1 MSTARVNPRRTV
13 LERFFAKH
21 VRFVVAFAFGLC
33 AIGAS
38 LPIKAP
44 IEVRALLGANVFFL
58 SYLWLVAR
66 MALSP
71 AALRARAREED
82 EGAVMIVLVAALAF
96 ATALTAIL
104 RLINDT
110 KTSTTMGNGLAL
122 LAVPLGWIM
131 IHTLV
136 SFHYSHLYYRPKDEG
151 DAAPGLTFPNTTEPG
166 LWDFLYFSF
175 CVGMAAQVSDVV
187 VETTPMRRLVL
198 IHALGSF
205 FTNTVI
211 LALTVNAAASL

>member
-1 MSTARVNPRRTV
+1 MRHSK
-13 LERFFAKH
+13 LYRFFARH
-21 VRFVVAFAFGLC
+21 YRFMAAFALGLL
-33 AIGAS
+33 AILAS
-38 LPIKAP
+38 LPVRGP
-44 IEVRALLGANVFFL
+44 LEVRALLGANVFFI

-82 EGAVMIVLVAALAF
+82 EGAVMIVLAAVLAF

-110 KTSTTMGNGLAL
+110 KTSTMLGNGLAL
-122 LAVPLGWIM
+122 VAVPLGWVM

-136 SFHYSHLYYRPKDEG
+136 SFHYSHLYYRPRDEG
-151 DAAPGLTFPNTTEPG
+151 DTAPGLNFPNTNEPG
-166 LWDFLYFSF
+166 VWDFLYFSF

-198 IHALGSF
+198 THALGSF

-211 LALTVNAAASL
+211 LALTVNAAANL